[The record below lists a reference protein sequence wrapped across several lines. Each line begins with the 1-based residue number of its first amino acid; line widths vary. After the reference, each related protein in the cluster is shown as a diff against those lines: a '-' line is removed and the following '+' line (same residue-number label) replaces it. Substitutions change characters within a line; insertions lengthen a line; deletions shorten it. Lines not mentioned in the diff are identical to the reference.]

1 MAKYSNLY
9 IEQKVIKTLPKTSFE
24 SKLSIAQ
31 TDARQLRA
39 INLEWYS
46 ITLFKRYQK
55 SEEDFYRS
63 SRRRQNY
70 AIN

>member
-39 INLEWYS
+39 INLE
-46 ITLFKRYQK
+46 
-55 SEEDFYRS
+55 
-63 SRRRQNY
+63 
-70 AIN
+70 